1 MQPFHERLKAAMSF
15 KHMTQSELCE
25 ITKIPKSAMSQYVSG
40 SFIPKQE
47 RTYLIAKALNV
58 NEPWLMGYDVP
69 MERPK
74 LTTNEELKFALFE
87 GSEGVTDEMFE
98 EVKQFAAMV
107 KMRED
112 AKKEKK

>member
-1 MQPFHERLKAAMSF
+1 MRWNSF
-15 KHMTQSELCE
+15 NN
-25 ITKIPKSAMSQYVSG
+25 P
-40 SFIPKQE
+40 PKQE
-47 RTYLIAKALNV
+47 
-58 NEPWLMGYDVP
+58 D
-69 MERPK
+69 
-74 LTTNEELKFALFE
+74 EEFESRLLKFALFD